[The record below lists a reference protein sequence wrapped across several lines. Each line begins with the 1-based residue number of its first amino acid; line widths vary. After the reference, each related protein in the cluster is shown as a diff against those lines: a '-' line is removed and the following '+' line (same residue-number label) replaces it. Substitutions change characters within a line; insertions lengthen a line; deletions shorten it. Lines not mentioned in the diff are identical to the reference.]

1 VHWSIKLLKEMTTPF
16 ALLLWAGAVLC
27 FVAYALA
34 PTDPSNMYL
43 GLVLIIINTGTNF
56 MSFYQNMKS

>member
-1 VHWSIKLLKEMTTPF
+1 MTSPF